1 LTQLNLI
8 EKINSF
14 VQIGVG
20 AALMKRRF

>member
-1 LTQLNLI
+1 LNLI